1 MELERDIIIKVEN
14 LYKKFCSNLKR
25 SLYYGSLDMARDMLG
40 LYRERVDLRPHEF
53 WAMEDVSFEVKRGEA
68 IGVIGQNGSGKTTL
82 LRILNGTFPPDRGRV
97 AVRGQVGALIAL
109 GAGFHSHMSGR
120 ENIRLNGT
128 ILGMSRQEIEA
139 RFDEIVDFADI
150 GDFLDAPVL
159 TYSSGMMMRLGF
171 AIAIHS
177 QPEILLADEI
187 LAVGDLAFMTK
198 CFRKVAEYRRNGG
211 AIILV
216 SHGMQLVRNVCKR
229 TMWLHHGRVREY
241 GATQEVC
248 DAYEKFM
255 VLGSATGSKNAGTR
269 ILHDQSAQITG
280 VQFLDAAGH
289 EQQEYLVG
297 DAITVRIHYDC
308 QRRLEKPIITVGITT
323 IENIT
328 VVANYSNFDTPA
340 GLGILAG
347 KGWVD
352 FSIAQLSIKPGSYDC
367 TVTLVEDSLDNV
379 LDWHDRAYRF
389 IVASGGKTM
398 YGLFQPDTRWTVREM
413 DAVGA

>member
-14 LYKKFCSNLKR
+14 LYKKFCTNLKR
-25 SLYYGSLDMARDMLG
+25 SLYYGSVDVARDMLG
-40 LYRERVDLRPHEF
+40 LSRQRVDLRPHEF
-53 WAMEDVSFEVKRGEA
+53 WAVEDVSFEVKRGEA
-68 IGVIGQNGSGKTTL
+68 LGVIGQNGSGKTTL

-97 AVRGQVGALIAL
+97 AVRGRLGALIGL
-109 GAGFHSHMSGR
+109 GAGFHAHMSGR

-128 ILGMSRQEIEA
+128 ILGMSRQEITA

-150 GDFLDAPVL
+150 GDFLDAPVA
-159 TYSSGMMMRLGF
+159 TYSSGMMVRLGF
-171 AIAIHS
+171 AIVIHS

-187 LAVGDLAFMTK
+187 LAVGDLAFTIK

-216 SHGMQLVRNVCKR
+216 SHGMTIVRNVC
-229 TMWLHHGRVREY
+229 TETIWLHQGRVREC
-241 GATQEVC
+241 GATQGVC

-255 VLGSATGSKNAGTR
+255 MQFAASGAQNAGTR
-269 ILHDQSAQITG
+269 ILYDQSTQITG
-280 VQFLDAAGH
+280 VQFLNAAGQ

-308 QRRLEKPIITVGITT
+308 QRRVEKPIITVGFINTEG
-323 IENIT
+323 II
-328 VVANYSNFDTPA
+328 VLANYSIFDSPA

-347 KGWVD
+347 EGWVD
-352 FSIAQLSIKPGSYDC
+352 FSVAKLAIKPGMYDC

-379 LDWHDRAYRF
+379 LDWHERSYRF
-389 IVASGGKTM
+389 IVVSGGKTM